1 PPPSSPSPDKKKER
15 EKRREETPMT
25 TVKIR
30 PVTEPA
36 ALYRRYEGSHRP
48 QSAYVALDLTNGA
61 LYADYW
67 GTNGTPMGV
76 WLGQVRTWSIPPL
89 VADAANE
96 LLREIAPL
104 AQRILD
110 GATIETGSRTGA
122 PVGVLN
128 DDAMAAEREIGKII
142 ESWRE

>member
-1 PPPSSPSPDKKKER
+1 
-15 EKRREETPMT
+15 MT
-25 TVKIR
+25 TVSIR
-30 PVTEPA
+30 PVESPT
-36 ALYRRYEGSHRP
+36 ALYCRYAGSHRP
-48 QSAYVALDLTNGA
+48 QSAYVALDLTTGA

-89 VADAANE
+89 VADEANE
-96 LLREIAPL
+96 LLAHIAPL

-128 DDAMAAEREIGKII
+128 DNAAAAEEEIRVLI
-142 ESWRE
+142 R